1 MPTTSRTRLAWRQ
14 GRRPR
19 VLVLGGGFAGLE
31 VCRRLA
37 RCPCDIQLLDRQ
49 NHHLFQPLLYQVATA
64 GLSGADIAQPLRG
77 ILAGQR
83 NVEVHRLTIE
93 GIDLTA
99 RAVSVAER
107 AEPIPY
113 DHLVIA
119 LGMVTNW
126 FGRADWAGHAVGLK
140 NLHDAYRIRDR
151 ILGGAERAENL
162 DGDSPERRR
171 LLTTVI
177 VGAGPTGVEMAGA
190 VAELVR
196 HGIETDFRR
205 LDPATVR
212 VILVSSDTRP
222 LGGFPERLSAR
233 AAADLASLGV
243 ELRFGCRV
251 RDIVADGAGAA
262 VVLDDG
268 PIPAHT
274 VVWAAGVR
282 APALTATLGL
292 PLDRAGRIVVSAD
305 CSLPGH
311 PESFAVGDIA
321 SMPWGASSVP
331 GVAQGAIQSG
341 AFVGRL
347 LGARI
352 SAGSA
357 ARTFVYRDRGSM
369 ATIGRARAVAE
380 IGGRCFQGTL
390 AWILW
395 LAVHVMFLVD
405 LRSRLTVFMKWIAAY
420 AFYRPANC
428 VVAAPVDDALGAASV
443 PAERGRADHPG
454 ERR

>member
-1 MPTTSRTRLAWRQ
+1 M
-14 GRRPR
+14 
-19 VLVLGGGFAGLE
+19 LVLGGGFAGLE

-37 RCPCDIQLLDRQ
+37 GCACDIQLLDRQ

-64 GLSGADIAQPLRG
+64 GLSGADIAQPLRA
-77 ILAGQR
+77 ILAGR
-83 NVEVHRLTIE
+83 PDVEVHRLTVT

-99 RAVSVAER
+99 RSVAVAGR
-107 AEPIPY
+107 AEPIPF

-126 FGRADWAGHAVGLK
+126 FGRPDWATHAIGLK

-212 VILVSSDTRP
+212 VILVSSDSRA

-233 AAADLASLGV
+233 AAADLAALGV

-251 RDIVADGAGAA
+251 RDIVAEGDAPA

-274 VVWAAGVR
+274 IVWAAGVR
-282 APALTATLGL
+282 APALTATLGV
-292 PLDRAGRIVVSAD
+292 PLDRAGRIVVGAD

-311 PESFAVGDIA
+311 PECFAVGDIA
-321 SMPWGASSVP
+321 RMPWGESAVP

-347 LGARI
+347 LRARVG
-352 SAGSA
+352 SGSA
-357 ARTFVYRDRGSM
+357 PRSFAYRDRGSM

-380 IGGRCFQGTL
+380 IGGRTFQGTL
-390 AWILW
+390 AWVLW

-420 AFYRPANC
+420 VYYRPANC
-428 VVAAPVDDALGAASV
+428 VVASAADDILPASAVPPERETAGPPGA
-443 PAERGRADHPG
+443 GR
-454 ERR
+454 